1 MMKFIVIDLRDEKNK
16 INFSDEIK
24 HDINLIEDDML
35 SVFAGVP
42 NPNDE
47 FSRVIPLREKDFIVV
62 CEGDSITL
70 IKELEGH
77 EFIGVKKYDLKV
89 ISPEVVNECFG
100 NIIKT
105 IKAYEE

>member
-24 HDINLIEDDML
+24 HDIELIEDDML
-35 SVFAGVP
+35 SEFSKVP

-47 FSRVIPLREKDFIVV
+47 FSRVIPLRDSDFFIV

-70 IKELEGH
+70 IRELEGH
-77 EFIGVKKYDLKV
+77 EFEGVKKYDLKV
-89 ISPEVVNECFG
+89 VTPEVVTECFG

-105 IKAYEE
+105 IKEYEI